1 MQDVKRIETYSLYE
15 FCQEVELA
23 LKAGFS
29 FDFDSNEN
37 FPQNYGTLLTCGLVK
52 VGKKVEAEEVVTDG
66 AKVEETEETD
76 AQTEQVTK
84 SATVTEQTE
93 EVVQNTEQVESTETT
108 SEETETEEVV
118 EGQENAEATPAK
130 RGPKPKNK

>member
-37 FPQNYGTLLTCGLVK
+37 FPQNYGTLLTCGLVN
-52 VGKKVEAEEVVTDG
+52 VGKKVEDE
-66 AKVEETEETD
+66 
-76 AQTEQVTK
+76 EQVTE

-93 EVVQNTEQVESTETT
+93 EVVQNAEQVESTETT

>member
-52 VGKKVEAEEVVTDG
+52 VGKKVEAEEVVTDD
-66 AKVEETEETD
+66 AKVEETD
-76 AQTEQVTK
+76 SQTEQVTE

-93 EVVQNTEQVESTETT
+93 EVVQNTEQVESTETA

>member
-37 FPQNYGTLLTCGLVK
+37 FPQNYGTLLTCGLVN
-52 VGKKVEAEEVVTDG
+52 VGKKVEDE
-66 AKVEETEETD
+66 
-76 AQTEQVTK
+76 EQVTE
-84 SATVTEQTE
+84 SATATVTEQTE
-93 EVVQNTEQVESTETT
+93 EVVQNTEQVESTETA